1 MESPTEEYT
10 NMVEKIAYVASCDA
24 KMISIA
30 TEIIENIENL
40 NKTFLDRANTMS
52 RVEIENSDFRLSLV
66 ALKEIAKML
75 QRSIDCLEKNYQD
88 IDFTLSQS

>member
-1 MESPTEEYT
+1 MESPTKAYT
-10 NMVEKIAYVASCDA
+10 NMVEKVTYVASCDA

-40 NKTFLDRANTMS
+40 NKTYLDRANAMGCA
-52 RVEIENSDFRLSLV
+52 EIVNSDFRISVV

-75 QRSIDCLEKNYQD
+75 QSSIDCLEKNYQD
-88 IDFTLSQS
+88 IHFTL